1 MSATSTTA
9 TAATAATAATGP
21 QASTMASTYAASAAP
36 VATAPL
42 LSVQGLGVEFRT
54 RRGVAR
60 VLDDVGFELQ
70 RGQTLGVVGES
81 GCGKSVTALAVMRLI
96 SQPPGRITGGRVMF
110 DGRDLLSLPEAD
122 MRRVRGNRISM
133 IFQEPMTSLNPAYTV
148 GDQIAEAVRLH
159 EGLSSADSIS
169 RAVQMLEAV
178 GIPAAAQRVHE
189 YPHQFSGGMRQ
200 RVMIAMALACKP
212 DVLIADEP
220 TTALDVTV
228 QAQIFDLI
236 AELRERTGTA
246 VMLITHDMGAIA
258 EMADRVVVMYAGR
271 IVEAGAVRDILG
283 SPLHP
288 YTRGLIACAPGR
300 RTVAPGEP
308 LEEIPG
314 TVPSLME
321 RGAGCLFADR
331 CASVMPKCRQTLPPT
346 TALPGGRQ
354 VACWLHVEAVPSTEV
369 EPVTG
374 AEALT

>member
-1 MSATSTTA
+1 M
-9 TAATAATAATGP
+9 
-21 QASTMASTYAASAAP
+21 
-36 VATAPL
+36 
-42 LSVQGLGVEFRT
+42 
-54 RRGVAR
+54 AR

-110 DGRDLLSLPEAD
+110 DGRDLLSLPEAE

-159 EGLSSADSIS
+159 EGLPREQSIA

-314 TVPSLME
+314 TVPSLLE

-331 CASVMPKCRQTLPPT
+331 CANVMPKCRQTLPPT

-354 VACWLHVEAVPSTEV
+354 VSCWLHEG
-369 EPVTG
+369 G
-374 AEALT
+374 AA

>member
-1 MSATSTTA
+1 MT
-9 TAATAATAATGP
+9 
-21 QASTMASTYAASAAP
+21 AP
-36 VATAPL
+36 VL
-42 LSVQGLGVEFRT
+42 QVRGLTVEFTT

-60 VLDDVGFELQ
+60 VLDDVGLEIH

-96 SQPPGRITGGRVMF
+96 ASPPGRIVGGQVLF
-110 DGRDLLSLPEAD
+110 DGRDLLALPESE
-122 MRRVRGNRISM
+122 MRRVRGNRVSM

-148 GDQIAEAVRLH
+148 GDQIGETLRLH
-159 EGLSSADSIS
+159 EGLSR
-169 RAVQMLEAV
+169 RAALERTVAMLDAV
-178 GIPAAAQRVHE
+178 GIPAPAQRVHE

-236 AELRERTGTA
+236 SELRERTGTA

-283 SPLHP
+283 NPLHP

-314 TVPSLME
+314 TVPSLLE

-331 CASVMPKCRQTLPPT
+331 CASVMPQCRQTLPPT

-354 VACWLHVEAVPSTEV
+354 VACWLHAEVGAGSQAVA
-369 EPVTG
+369 G